1 MKNLIKNKSTKKAT
15 KNNNNFITP
24 SYITRAGSLLNGVV
38 DGGMAKQGFYDTE
51 SSIPNFYTPELTP
64 DTWLLPRSRAEILRW
79 PLLEG
84 EKVWCNGKF
93 VNIEDIKIGDKVLAS
108 NGKEQTVLNTMSK
121 EADDVGVEIITRF
134 APPVQFGGNHPI
146 WAVDTNKSTE
156 YVSKCFRTCLYNN
169 AISFDTVAKWYDA
182 KDVKPGF
189 MVKIPKYK
197 IEKDIQIDLADYL
210 PEETLRGYKF
220 IVFENTINYKL
231 GQTDQN
237 IKRFLPLN
245 KDVFEFLGWYVAE
258 GHIHNNTII
267 LTLANDELSIANYLK
282 EVIVHNFDILEDC
295 IHIIPHNG
303 SYRLCINNP
312 VLASFILN
320 NFNTGSKDKVIP
332 QWLLEHKKEHVISF
346 LRGWIKGDGK
356 ITDEALEDQTSGFSL
371 TTTSEQ
377 LSKMGYML
385 FNKVG
390 CIVGVKEVHQTL
402 AEAQKKAGF
411 KYTIQSCA
419 PVVYYLTANGNRVK
433 NIFPEL
439 TYTEKVCPNFYE
451 DEDYYY
457 TTVKS
462 VKIFETTKRFHCV
475 TTEDHTICVPYITHN
490 CRLFFNLDPYI
501 NSILTMHAQY
511 PICNFR
517 LSYKDKD
524 TEEFFNRKLFFNK
537 EFSWIDFL
545 EQLML
550 SYLKLGEACLTGDT
564 NIRLL
569 DGTTKTLKE
578 LYDSKA
584 RDFWVYSVDDK
595 GNIIGSK
602 ADEVVLTRKNA
613 ELVKVTLDNGES
625 FRCTPDHKIMLRDGS
640 YKEAKDL
647 LPNDA
652 LMPLYYKDSYVYY
665 NKNHSKHKY
674 EIVYNPGDMT
684 LDQNSGHWKFTHR
697 VISLQ
702 VNGVSKGKIIHHK
715 NFNNRDNRPENLE
728 VLSYSEHRIIHA
740 KEYTDEEIENFRQK
754 SKDNYNKPG
763 YREKMSKAI
772 SQGMTPKVRKVL
784 SEKSKAF
791 WCKDENREMARKNSV
806 GRKHTPETIAKLKA
820 LAKERYL
827 KNPEDVMNRLKKATA
842 VASEANKGRKHTDE
856 YKQKM
861 SQMMK
866 EKWEKGI
873 YKNHKV
879 LKVESCGYEDVYD
892 IHSSGKFHNFAIET
906 GKGSGVFVH
915 NCVWGDFSEANGT
928 WTNFTLIDPALI
940 NYKEDPMSGEVEMS
954 IIPTRELKEMIAD
967 ALKQGRQDVPIE
979 YIKCVQE
986 NHEIPLDASEV
997 EANYLTGRK
1006 YSPARVFMMARR
1018 TDPASTRGVPMI
1030 QSCFKTLIYSDKI
1043 KLAQIACASGDTK
1056 VRLLDGQ
1063 VKTMEELYK
1072 SNEKDFWVYSCT
1084 EKGEIVYKKASK
1096 VICNGKKQLYKI
1108 KLDNGDYLR
1117 FTADH
1122 PFLMRDGSWKE
1133 VKDLR
1138 PGDSLMPLYLRERK
1152 IGSSMYDQVYSPIE
1166 DKWEFVHRLIPLT
1179 GKFKGCVIHHK
1190 NFKGKDNRP
1199 ENLVPMSVEEHSHM
1213 HRDLTIKRQPELQK
1227 AVQKYRETEQYKKD
1241 LIRNG
1246 KIISKVRTEQE
1257 REKYKKGVR
1266 YKLLTSLPECGYKVI
1281 DYLDKNQTAKKN
1293 FERVANAF
1301 GLDIKVRSFFGK
1313 LLIYKTSVI
1322 NNSDFKRV
1330 LRDLSYDLQHRTAV
1344 KDQISTEYKDFLS
1357 KYTLLKNKEVDYLII
1372 PISNYS
1378 SIHSLRST
1386 ISRYIKQDGFSSL
1399 IKTSELRGYNCIIVY
1414 NSYAQEIINR
1424 TKTES
1429 RVFANNQKKGI
1440 VDIWNHKVVS
1450 VEKDAIENVYDI
1462 ESVDDTHTF
1471 GVVTSDGSGVFVH
1484 NCADRLH
1491 LPIEIWSVGQY
1502 TGDPNTSIIP
1512 DDTML
1517 ANVREAI
1524 REATMQPPFSIF
1536 VPPYIK
1542 YEAVGVNGK
1551 LLSVYEDLG
1560 YVENCIFVALGVNK
1574 NLILGQGPSFS
1585 SSKQTSLFKLIKMY
1599 KMMRLKLEAFIKR
1612 YIILPIA
1619 KANDI
1624 KDEYG
1629 EYVVPEIEWEES
1641 LQPEQDVE
1649 MFNNVL
1655 KLWDKGLVSTMT
1667 LYEYFPG
1674 QLDINLE
1681 KKRMEE
1687 EKRSVFDKGTDRL
1700 GAKSLR
1706 EDLKEDSPES
1716 KSTPKPSDGKGP
1728 AKDMPSPISG
1738 GEALE
1743 GLEKGEE
1750 ETPPAGG
1757 SEPTPST
1764 PPEGLEGE

>member
-79 PLLEG
+79 
-84 EKVWCNGKF
+84 
-93 VNIEDIKIGDKVLAS
+93 
-108 NGKEQTVLNTMSK
+108 
-121 EADDVGVEIITRF
+121 
-134 APPVQFGGNHPI
+134 
-146 WAVDTNKSTE
+146 
-156 YVSKCFRTCLYNN
+156 
-169 AISFDTVAKWYDA
+169 
-182 KDVKPGF
+182 
-189 MVKIPKYK
+189 
-197 IEKDIQIDLADYL
+197 
-210 PEETLRGYKF
+210 
-220 IVFENTINYKL
+220 
-231 GQTDQN
+231 
-237 IKRFLPLN
+237 
-245 KDVFEFLGWYVAE
+245 
-258 GHIHNNTII
+258 
-267 LTLANDELSIANYLK
+267 
-282 EVIVHNFDILEDC
+282 
-295 IHIIPHNG
+295 
-303 SYRLCINNP
+303 
-312 VLASFILN
+312 
-320 NFNTGSKDKVIP
+320 
-332 QWLLEHKKEHVISF
+332 
-346 LRGWIKGDGK
+346 
-356 ITDEALEDQTSGFSL
+356 
-371 TTTSEQ
+371 
-377 LSKMGYML
+377 
-385 FNKVG
+385 
-390 CIVGVKEVHQTL
+390 
-402 AEAQKKAGF
+402 
-411 KYTIQSCA
+411 
-419 PVVYYLTANGNRVK
+419 
-433 NIFPEL
+433 
-439 TYTEKVCPNFYE
+439 
-451 DEDYYY
+451 
-457 TTVKS
+457 
-462 VKIFETTKRFHCV
+462 
-475 TTEDHTICVPYITHN
+475 

-564 NIRLL
+564 RIKLL
-569 DGTTKTLKE
+569 DGTSKTLEE
-578 LYDSKA
+578 LYNSKA
-584 RDFWVYSVDDK
+584 ENFYVYSVDER
-595 GNIIGSK
+595 GNIVPGK
-602 ADEVVLTRKNA
+602 ADSVVLTRKNA
-613 ELVKVTLDNGES
+613 EILKVTLDNGEY
-625 FRCTPDHKIMLRDGS
+625 FKCTPDHKIMLRDGS
-640 YKEAKDL
+640 YKEAQDL
-647 LPNDA
+647 KEGDA
-652 LMPLYYKDSYVYY
+652 LMPLYFKDSYTYY
-665 NKNHSKHKY
+665 NKHHSKHKY
-674 EIVYNPGDMT
+674 ELIYNPGNINIDK
-684 LDQNSGHWKFTHR
+684 NSGHWKFTHR
-697 VISLQ
+697 VISLA
-702 VNGVSKGKIIHHK
+702 VNGASSGKIIHHK
-715 NFNNRDNRPENLE
+715 NFNSKDNRPENLQ
-728 VLSYSEHRIIHA
+728 VLSHEEHRAIHA
-740 KEYTDEEIENFRQK
+740 KEYTEEEIENFRQK
-754 SKDNYNKPG
+754 TKALYDIPG
-763 YREKMSKAI
+763 YREKMGKAI
-772 SQGMTPKVRKVL
+772 KKGMTKRVRKIL
-784 SEKSKAF
+784 SEKSKLF
-791 WCKDENREMARKNSV
+791 WGKEENREMARKNST
-806 GRKHTPETIAKLKA
+806 GRKHTPETIAKMKA
-820 LAKERYL
+820 IAKERYL
-827 KNPEDVMNRLKKATA
+827 KNPEEVMRRLKKATETA
-842 VASEANKGRKHTDE
+842 AILNKGSKHTEE

-866 EKWEKGI
+866 DKWEKGI

-879 LKVESCGYEDVYD
+879 AKIEPCGFEDVFD
-892 IHSSGKFHNFAIET
+892 IHSSGEYHNFAIET
-906 GKGSGVFVH
+906 GEGSGIFVH

-940 NYKEDPMSGEVEMS
+940 NYKEDPMSGDVEMS

-1030 QSCFKTLIYSDKI
+1030 QCARYNTKI
-1043 KLAQIACASGDTK
+1043 KLLDGTIKTIGELFDSKAKNFYVYSVDEKGNIVPKKATK
-1056 VRLLDGQ
+1056 VIYR
-1063 VKTMEELYK
+1063 
-1072 SNEKDFWVYSCT
+1072 
-1084 EKGEIVYKKASK
+1084 
-1096 VICNGKKQLYKI
+1096 GKKQTYDVL
-1108 KLDNGDYLR
+1108 LDNGEVLG

-1133 VKDLR
+1133 VKDLK
-1138 PGDSLMPLYLRERK
+1138 PGDSLMPLYVRDSK
-1152 IGSSMYDQVYSPIE
+1152 IGNGYYEQVYNPNK
-1166 DKWEFVHRLIPLT
+1166 DKWEFTHRLVELD

-1190 NFKGKDNRP
+1190 NFNKKDNRP
-1199 ENLVPMSVEEHSHM
+1199 ENLQVLSFKDHVKYHQE
-1213 HRDLTIKRQPELQK
+1213 LIKQSREKLNESLKKYRTTDKFKENCKKQSLWASK
-1227 AVQKYRETEQYKKD
+1227 AVAEYWKDPAYRQKQAEYKEKRAEGVRNAYLTTDLHNKIQEGHNRFLKDYYKNDILFDKIVSLKDGYIITDGGKETGNHYKRLIQTLGLPLKVVSENNKTVIFSANIDIKEVISKELINIRSSFYNSVIQKIKDAFNQKVDYIILDNEEFNLTDRNKSSTLKKALHKYGIDLEVSMLKGFGSTIIYKKSD
-1241 LIRNG
+1241 KDVASLFKRNSES
-1246 KIISKVRTEQE
+1246 IEYSKVSKDRA
-1257 REKYKKGVR
+1257 
-1266 YKLLTSLPECGYKVI
+1266 LNA
-1281 DYLDKNQTAKKN
+1281 LDCESVVNELMYSKNPTQKI
-1293 FERVANAF
+1293 
-1301 GLDIKVRSFFGK
+1301 LDFNKSHIRQ
-1313 LLIYKTSVI
+1313 
-1322 NNSDFKRV
+1322 
-1330 LRDLSYDLQHRTAV
+1330 LRAY
-1344 KDQISTEYKDFLS
+1344 
-1357 KYTLLKNKEVDYLII
+1357 
-1372 PISNYS
+1372 
-1378 SIHSLRST
+1378 
-1386 ISRYIKQDGFSSL
+1386 
-1399 IKTSELRGYNCIIVY
+1399 
-1414 NSYAQEIINR
+1414 INR
-1424 TKTES
+1424 LNLPITVNKC
-1429 RVFANNQKKGI
+1429 NNNI
-1440 VDIWNHKVVS
+1440 VLNRIWNHKVVS
-1450 VEKDAIENVYDI
+1450 VTPSIVEDVYDI
-1462 ESVDDTHTF
+1462 ECVDGTHNF
-1471 GVVTSDGSGVFVH
+1471 AVACSDGSGVFVH
-1484 NCADRLH
+1484 NCLFKSLIYSDKIKLAQVATADRLH

-1750 ETPPAGG
+1750 ATPPEGG
-1757 SEPTPST
+1757 AEPTPPT

>member
-64 DTWLLPRSRAEILRW
+64 DTWLLPRSRAEIIRW
-79 PLLEG
+79 
-84 EKVWCNGKF
+84 
-93 VNIEDIKIGDKVLAS
+93 
-108 NGKEQTVLNTMSK
+108 
-121 EADDVGVEIITRF
+121 
-134 APPVQFGGNHPI
+134 
-146 WAVDTNKSTE
+146 
-156 YVSKCFRTCLYNN
+156 
-169 AISFDTVAKWYDA
+169 
-182 KDVKPGF
+182 
-189 MVKIPKYK
+189 
-197 IEKDIQIDLADYL
+197 
-210 PEETLRGYKF
+210 
-220 IVFENTINYKL
+220 
-231 GQTDQN
+231 
-237 IKRFLPLN
+237 
-245 KDVFEFLGWYVAE
+245 
-258 GHIHNNTII
+258 
-267 LTLANDELSIANYLK
+267 
-282 EVIVHNFDILEDC
+282 
-295 IHIIPHNG
+295 
-303 SYRLCINNP
+303 
-312 VLASFILN
+312 
-320 NFNTGSKDKVIP
+320 
-332 QWLLEHKKEHVISF
+332 
-346 LRGWIKGDGK
+346 
-356 ITDEALEDQTSGFSL
+356 
-371 TTTSEQ
+371 
-377 LSKMGYML
+377 
-385 FNKVG
+385 
-390 CIVGVKEVHQTL
+390 
-402 AEAQKKAGF
+402 
-411 KYTIQSCA
+411 
-419 PVVYYLTANGNRVK
+419 
-433 NIFPEL
+433 
-439 TYTEKVCPNFYE
+439 
-451 DEDYYY
+451 
-457 TTVKS
+457 
-462 VKIFETTKRFHCV
+462 
-475 TTEDHTICVPYITHN
+475 

-550 SYLKLGEACLTGDT
+550 SYLKLGEA
-564 NIRLL
+564 
-569 DGTTKTLKE
+569 
-578 LYDSKA
+578 
-584 RDFWVYSVDDK
+584 V
-595 GNIIGSK
+595 
-602 ADEVVLTRKNA
+602 
-613 ELVKVTLDNGES
+613 
-625 FRCTPDHKIMLRDGS
+625 
-640 YKEAKDL
+640 
-647 LPNDA
+647 
-652 LMPLYYKDSYVYY
+652 
-665 NKNHSKHKY
+665 
-674 EIVYNPGDMT
+674 
-684 LDQNSGHWKFTHR
+684 
-697 VISLQ
+697 
-702 VNGVSKGKIIHHK
+702 
-715 NFNNRDNRPENLE
+715 
-728 VLSYSEHRIIHA
+728 
-740 KEYTDEEIENFRQK
+740 
-754 SKDNYNKPG
+754 
-763 YREKMSKAI
+763 
-772 SQGMTPKVRKVL
+772 
-784 SEKSKAF
+784 
-791 WCKDENREMARKNSV
+791 
-806 GRKHTPETIAKLKA
+806 
-820 LAKERYL
+820 
-827 KNPEDVMNRLKKATA
+827 
-842 VASEANKGRKHTDE
+842 
-856 YKQKM
+856 
-861 SQMMK
+861 
-866 EKWEKGI
+866 
-873 YKNHKV
+873 
-879 LKVESCGYEDVYD
+879 
-892 IHSSGKFHNFAIET
+892 
-906 GKGSGVFVH
+906 
-915 NCVWGDFSEANGT
+915 VWGDFSEANGT

-1330 LRDLSYDLQHRTAV
+1330 LQDLSYDLQHRTAV

-1757 SEPTPST
+1757 SEPTPPT